1 MHSIINCEWSISR
14 LYVNSSEVT
23 DDSPNKPKLLK
34 AIELLRVS
42 KLLKKKKEIN
52 DYEALAW
59 AALLPMQL
67 EVNFVDGDIFD
78 HGGQVIVEMT
88 DQNTSWSLWTENES
102 VGFHISV
109 KFQLEAMKK
118 VTEKKL
124 ALSERNN
131 SWDWIGV
138 SIASEGYEM
147 DNGSEIR
154 CSLVE
159 E

>member
-1 MHSIINCEWSISR
+1 MPTIINCEWSISR
-14 LYVNSSEVT
+14 LYVNSTEVS

-34 AIELLRVS
+34 AIEFLRAS
-42 KLLKKKKEIN
+42 KLLKKKKVIDE
-52 DYEALAW
+52 YEALAW
-59 AALLPMQL
+59 ASLLPMQL

-78 HGGQVIVEMT
+78 HGGQVIVERT
-88 DQNTSWSLWTENES
+88 DQNTSWSLWTEDES

-124 ALSERNN
+124 ALWEQNIDY
-131 SWDWIGV
+131 DWIGL

-147 DNGSEIR
+147 DNGTRISW
-154 CSLVE
+154 SLA
-159 E
+159 